1 MKVIQLRPKLKDLSQ
16 GSRIA
21 FVRRFRFVTQD
32 YVSDKLG
39 LTGDCKRRTMTRYEK
54 GSRNPTE
61 ERTKKIADILNVS
74 YDSIRKYDLSNPLDI
89 IFILMWM
96 EELYPDFGFK
106 MTLSKKYYNEII
118 RKVIRDWTKMKNKL
132 NSKEI
137 KYEEYLEW
145 KLNYCVDESRE

>member
-21 FVRRFRFVTQD
+21 FVRRFRLVTQD

-39 LTGDCKRRTMTRYEK
+39 LTGECKRRTMTRYEK
-54 GSRNPTE
+54 GDRNPKE

-74 YDSIRKYDLSNPLDI
+74 YDSIRKYDLNNPLDTVL
-89 IFILMWM
+89 ILMWM

-118 RKVIRDWTKMKNKL
+118 RKVIKDWTRMKNKL

-145 KLNYCVDESRE
+145 KLNYRIDESRE

>member
-39 LTGDCKRRTMTRYEK
+39 LTGDSKRRTMTRYEK
-54 GSRNPTE
+54 GTRNPTE

-137 KYEEYLEW
+137 KYEDYLEW

>member
-1 MKVIQLRPKLKDLSQ
+1 
-16 GSRIA
+16 
-21 FVRRFRFVTQD
+21 
-32 YVSDKLG
+32 
-39 LTGDCKRRTMTRYEK
+39 
-54 GSRNPTE
+54 
-61 ERTKKIADILNVS
+61 
-74 YDSIRKYDLSNPLDI
+74 
-89 IFILMWM
+89 M

-137 KYEEYLEW
+137 KYEDYLEW

>member
-54 GSRNPTE
+54 GARNPTE

-118 RKVIRDWTKMKNKL
+118 RKVIKDWTRMKNKL

-145 KLNYCVDESRE
+145 KLNYRIDESRE

>member
-39 LTGDCKRRTMTRYEK
+39 LTGDSKRRTMTRYEI
-54 GSRNPTE
+54 GPRNPTE
-61 ERTKKIADILNVS
+61 VRTKNIADILNVS